1 VARVDRFK
9 MTWCQGINYS
19 HDETSETRASDLN
32 LAISNPQARSTPS
45 EVEQTVKIDSAE
57 IRLVRLPL
65 LYPFQI
71 SSGTMTERYFVLLT
85 LRGEGFEGYGESVMD
100 DIPYWR
106 EETLTGA
113 LELLKSMLLPAVIGK
128 SFNTPNALVDSYA
141 ILKGNRMAKATLETA
156 FWDLWAKS
164 LGQPLANVL
173 GGTRALIPVGVSLGI
188 QSNLNVTLKQ
198 VETHL
203 QLGYKRIKLKI
214 QPDHDVKIVSLVR
227 QHFPEAH
234 LTVDANSAYT
244 LADARVFQ
252 RLDES
257 HLDYIEQPLAF
268 DDIHDHAKLQ
278 AILQTPLC
286 LDESIQDAGF
296 ARKALES
303 GAARVINIKTGR
315 VGGHLESRK
324 IHDVSQAFGAPVWCG
339 GMLESGIGRAHNI
352 HLSTLEN
359 FTKPGD
365 TSSSSRY
372 WKQDIINEPL
382 EVENGMMALP
392 AGPGIGVS
400 LNMAALENVT
410 ESTEVIE

>member
-1 VARVDRFK
+1 
-9 MTWCQGINYS
+9 MNI
-19 HDETSETRASDLN
+19 E
-32 LAISNPQARSTPS
+32 
-45 EVEQTVKIDSAE
+45 SAE
-57 IRLVRLPL
+57 LRLVRLPL
-65 LYPFQI
+65 LHPFTI
-71 SSGTMTERYFVLLT
+71 SSHTMTDRYFMLLT
-85 LRGEGFEGYGESVMD
+85 LRGAGLEGYGESVMD
-100 DIPYWR
+100 EIPYWR
-106 EETLTGA
+106 EETVAGG
-113 LELLKSMLLPAVIGK
+113 LELLRAVLLLAVVGK
-128 SFNTPNALVDSYA
+128 TFRNPNELVASYA
-141 ILKGNRMAKATLETA
+141 FLKGNRMAKATLETA

-173 GGTRALIPVGVSLGI
+173 GGTRDSIPVGVSLGI
-188 QSNLNVTLKQ
+188 QSDLNVTLKQ

-214 QPDHDVKIVSLVR
+214 QPGHDLSVVSSVR
-227 QHFPEAH
+227 RHFPEAH

-244 LADARVFQ
+244 LSDARVFQ
-252 RLDES
+252 QLDEYD
-257 HLDYIEQPLAF
+257 LDYIEQPLAF
-268 DDIHDHAKLQ
+268 DDLHDHAKLQ
-278 AILQTPLC
+278 AMIVTPLC

-382 EVENGMMALP
+382 EVEDGMMPVPSGA
-392 AGPGIGVS
+392 GIGVT
-400 LNMAALENVT
+400 LNMQALERVT
-410 ESTEVIE
+410 ISTEVFKP

>member
-1 VARVDRFK
+1 
-9 MTWCQGINYS
+9 
-19 HDETSETRASDLN
+19 
-32 LAISNPQARSTPS
+32 
-45 EVEQTVKIDSAE
+45 VKIDSAE

-71 SSGTMTERYFVLLT
+71 SSGTMTERYFMLLT
-85 LRGEGFEGYGESVMD
+85 LRGEGLEGYGESVMD
-100 DIPYWR
+100 DVPYWR

-113 LELLKSMLLPAVIGK
+113 LELLKSVLLPAVLGK
-128 SFNTPNALVDSYA
+128 NFNTPNALVETYA

-173 GGTRALIPVGVSLGI
+173 GGTRELIPVGVSLGI
-188 QSNLNVTLKQ
+188 QNDLNVTLKQ
-198 VETHL
+198 VESHL
-203 QLGYKRIKLKI
+203 VLGYKRIKLKI
-214 QPDHDVKIVSLVR
+214 QPGHDVKVVSLVR
-227 QHFPEAH
+227 QHFPDAY

-244 LADARVFQ
+244 LANARVFQ
-252 RLDES
+252 QLDES

-278 AILQTPLC
+278 AMLQTPLC

-324 IHDVSQAFGAPVWCG
+324 IHDISQAFGAPVWCG
-339 GMLESGIGRAHNI
+339 GMLESGVGRAHNI

-372 WKQDIINEPL
+372 WKQDIINEAL

-392 AGPGIGVS
+392 SGPGIGVT
-400 LNMAALENVT
+400 LNRPALEKVT
-410 ESTEVIE
+410 VSTEVINS

>member
-1 VARVDRFK
+1 
-9 MTWCQGINYS
+9 
-19 HDETSETRASDLN
+19 
-32 LAISNPQARSTPS
+32 
-45 EVEQTVKIDSAE
+45 VKIDSAE

-65 LYPFQI
+65 LHPFQI
-71 SSGTMTERYFVLLT
+71 SSGTMTERHFMLLT

-100 DIPYWR
+100 DVPYWR

-113 LELLKSMLLPAVIGK
+113 LELLKTVLLPTVIGK
-128 SFNTPNALVDSYA
+128 SFKTPNALVDTYA
-141 ILKGNRMAKATLETA
+141 ILKGNRMTKATLETA

-164 LGQPLANVL
+164 LGQPLANIL
-173 GGTRALIPVGVSLGI
+173 GGTRDSIPVGVSLGI
-188 QSNLNVTLKQ
+188 QSDLNVTLKQ

-214 QPDHDVKIVSLVR
+214 QPGHDVKVVSLVR
-227 QHFPEAH
+227 QNFPDAH

-252 RLDES
+252 QLDES

-278 AILQTPLC
+278 AMLQTPLC

-392 AGPGIGVS
+392 SGPGIGVT
-400 LNMAALENVT
+400 LNMPALEKVT
-410 ESTEVIE
+410 ESTEVIQ

>member
-1 VARVDRFK
+1 MFWHDQQYANDRK
-9 MTWCQGINYS
+9 TTWTQ
-19 HDETSETRASDLN
+19 L
-32 LAISNPQARSTPS
+32 L
-45 EVEQTVKIDSAE
+45 EVKQTMKIDSAE

-71 SSGTMTERYFVLLT
+71 SSGTMTERYFMLLT

-100 DIPYWR
+100 DVPYWR

-113 LELLKSMLLPAVIGK
+113 LELLKTVMLPAVLGK
-128 SFNTPNALVDSYA
+128 TFKTPNALVDTYA

-173 GGTRALIPVGVSLGI
+173 GGTRDLIPVGVSLGI
-188 QSNLNVTLKQ
+188 QSDLNVTLKQ

-214 QPDHDVKIVSLVR
+214 QPGHDVKVVSLVR
-227 QHFPEAH
+227 QHFPDAY

-244 LADARVFQ
+244 LANARVFQ
-252 RLDES
+252 QLDES

-278 AILQTPLC
+278 AMLQTPLC

-392 AGPGIGVS
+392 SGPGIGVS
-400 LNMAALENVT
+400 LNMQALEKVT
-410 ESTEVIE
+410 ESTEVIKS

>member
-1 VARVDRFK
+1 VLHKSVF
-9 MTWCQGINYS
+9 
-19 HDETSETRASDLN
+19 
-32 LAISNPQARSTPS
+32 PQTCTKNNEEPNF
-45 EVEQTVKIDSAE
+45 EVKQTMKIDSAE

-71 SSGTMTERYFVLLT
+71 SSGTMTERFFMLLT
-85 LRGEGFEGYGESVMD
+85 LRGEGLEGYGESVMD
-100 DIPYWR
+100 EIPYWR
-106 EETLTGA
+106 EETVVGG
-113 LELLKSMLLPAVIGK
+113 LELLKSVLLPAVIGK
-128 SFNTPNALVDSYA
+128 SFNNPNELIATFSH
-141 ILKGNRMAKATLETA
+141 IKGNRMSKATLETA

-164 LGQPLANVL
+164 LGQPLANIL
-173 GGTRALIPVGVSLGI
+173 GGTRDLIPVGVSLGI
-188 QSNLNVTLKQ
+188 QSDLNLTLKQ
-198 VETHL
+198 VEAHL

-214 QPDHDVKIVSLVR
+214 QPGHDVKVVSLVR
-227 QHFPEAH
+227 KNFPDAH
-234 LTVDANSAYT
+234 LTVDANCAYT
-244 LADARVFQ
+244 LADARVFGQ
-252 RLDES
+252 LDES
-257 HLDYIEQPLAF
+257 RLDYIEQPLAF

-278 AILQTPLC
+278 AMLSTALC
-286 LDESIQDAGF
+286 LDESIQDVHF

-324 IHDVSQAFGAPVWCG
+324 IHDLSQAFGAPVWCG

-382 EVENGMMALP
+382 EVENGMMAVP

-400 LNMAALENVT
+400 LNMQALERVS
-410 ESTEVIE
+410 ESTEVIQ

>member
-1 VARVDRFK
+1 
-9 MTWCQGINYS
+9 M
-19 HDETSETRASDLN
+19 
-32 LAISNPQARSTPS
+32 
-45 EVEQTVKIDSAE
+45 KIDSAE
-57 IRLVRLPL
+57 IRMVRLPL

-71 SSGTMTERYFVLLT
+71 SSGTMTERYFMLLT
-85 LRGEGFEGYGESVMD
+85 LRGGGLEGYGESVMD
-100 DIPYWR
+100 DVPYWR

-113 LELLKSMLLPAVIGK
+113 LELLKTVLLPAVLGK
-128 SFNTPNALVDSYA
+128 NFNSPNALVGTYA

-164 LGQPLANVL
+164 LGQPLANLL
-173 GGTRALIPVGVSLGI
+173 GGTRDSIPVGVSLGI
-188 QSNLNVTLKQ
+188 QNDLNVTLKQ
-198 VETHL
+198 VESHL
-203 QLGYKRIKLKI
+203 AQGYKRIKLKI
-214 QPDHDVKIVSLVR
+214 QPGHDVKVVSLVR
-227 QHFPEAH
+227 QHFPDAH
-234 LTVDANSAYT
+234 LTVDANSAYS

-252 RLDES
+252 QLDES
-257 HLDYIEQPLAF
+257 DLDYIEQPLAF

-278 AILQTPLC
+278 AMLRTPLC

-352 HLSTLEN
+352 HLSSLEN

-372 WKQDIINEPL
+372 WKQDIINEAL
-382 EVENGMMALP
+382 EVEDGMMALP

-400 LNMAALENVT
+400 LNMAALERVS
-410 ESTEVIE
+410 ESTEFVR

>member
-1 VARVDRFK
+1 
-9 MTWCQGINYS
+9 
-19 HDETSETRASDLN
+19 
-32 LAISNPQARSTPS
+32 
-45 EVEQTVKIDSAE
+45 
-57 IRLVRLPL
+57 
-65 LYPFQI
+65 
-71 SSGTMTERYFVLLT
+71 MTERYFMLLT
-85 LRGEGFEGYGESVMD
+85 LRSQGLEGYGESVMD
-100 DIPYWR
+100 VIPYWR
-106 EETLTGA
+106 EETLPGA
-113 LELLKSMLLPAVIGK
+113 LELLKSVLLPAVIGK
-128 SFNTPNALVDSYA
+128 SFNNPNALVETFA
-141 ILKGNRMAKATLETA
+141 FLKGNRMAKATLETA

-173 GGTRALIPVGVSLGI
+173 GGTRASIAVGVSLGI
-188 QSNLNVTLKQ
+188 QADLNVTLRQ
-198 VETHL
+198 VEAHL

-214 QPDHDVKIVSLVR
+214 QPGHDLKVVSLVR
-227 QHFPEAH
+227 KHFPDAH

-244 LADARVFQ
+244 LSDARVFEQ
-252 RLDES
+252 LDEH

-268 DDIHDHAKLQ
+268 DDLHDHAKLQ
-278 AILQTPLC
+278 AMLHTALC

-324 IHDVSQAFGAPVWCG
+324 IHDLTQAFGAPVWCG

-365 TSSSSRY
+365 TSSSSCY

-382 EVENGMMALP
+382 EVENGMMSVP
-392 AGPGIGVS
+392 VGPGIGVS
-400 LNMAALENVT
+400 LNMRALEDVT
-410 ESTEVIE
+410 ESTEVIR